1 MFVRDLIM
9 SCLRRWY
16 LLLIGLILTAVA
28 AFAVFDTVPPT
39 YEAKASM
46 VLVPPQ
52 VAVTKGDNPFLYL
65 GGLDQ
70 ALGVLQVKV
79 TAPEIAGPLVEQYEG
94 TEVSV
99 ARDDAT
105 SGPILVVSVA
115 GPDQTTTMG
124 LLREMQKAVPQ
135 TLAVLQD
142 QLKVPESSV
151 ITMLPL
157 ATDEKPTVVRKKQ
170 IQLTAVGGALGAG
183 GTVLLTGLADGL
195 LIRRRE
201 RRGDKTV
208 STTGAK
214 LPPSSVGSGSDEG
227 ATRKPSRLRRAKKKA
242 NTAVPSK
249 TELTQPSSDNRSVM
263 SRSENRS

>member
-16 LLLIGLILTAVA
+16 LLLIGLILTVVAV
-28 AFAVFDTVPPT
+28 FAVFDTVAPT

-79 TAPEIAGPLVEQYEG
+79 TAPEIAGPLVERFEG
-94 TEVSV
+94 SEVAV
-99 ARDDAT
+99 TQDDAT
-105 SGPILVVSVA
+105 SGPILVVSVT
-115 GPDQTTTMG
+115 GPDQTATMG
-124 LLREMQKAVPQ
+124 LLREMQKTVPK
-135 TLAVLQD
+135 TLTDLQD
-142 QLKVPESSV
+142 QLKVPDSSV
-151 ITMLPL
+151 ITTLTL
-157 ATDEKPTVVRKKQ
+157 STDEKPTVVRKKQ
-170 IQLTAVGGALGAG
+170 IQLTAVVGALGVG

-201 RRGDKTV
+201 RR
-208 STTGAK
+208 
-214 LPPSSVGSGSDEG
+214 
-227 ATRKPSRLRRAKKKA
+227 RKGPAS
-242 NTAVPSK
+242 TAVPKEYPASD
-249 TELTQPSSDNRSVM
+249 ECSSDVAAGKAERPRRALKNAPEVVPSDTDSTQQSSDKKSVM

>member
-16 LLLIGLILTAVA
+16 LVVFGLIVTTVA
-28 AFAVFDTVPPT
+28 AYAVFGTVPPT
-39 YEAKASM
+39 YEARASM

-99 ARDDAT
+99 AKDDAT
-105 SGPILVVSVA
+105 SGPILVVSVT
-115 GPDQTTTMG
+115 GPDPQPTMG
-124 LLREMQKAVPQ
+124 LLHEMQKAVPR
-135 TLAVLQD
+135 TLGVLQD
-142 QLKVPESSV
+142 QLKVPEASV
-151 ITMLPL
+151 ITVLPL
-157 ATDEKPTVVRKKQ
+157 AADEKPAVVRKRQ
-170 IQLTAVGGALGAG
+170 IQLTAVVGALGAG

-195 LIRRRE
+195 LIRRRK
-201 RRGDKTV
+201 RKSALAV
-208 STTGAK
+208 STTRVATSPTQIESGADK
-214 LPPSSVGSGSDEG
+214 SVG
-227 ATRKPSRLRRAKKKA
+227 RKPTRIRKA
-242 NTAVPSK
+242 PKQAAPTAPSNP
-249 TELTQPSSDNRSVM
+249 ESVSSSSENESVM
-263 SRSENRS
+263 LPSENRS